1 MVVPAAAVFHSGTHS
16 MVFVNR
22 GEGLLEP
29 KEVELGTRMGDYY
42 AINKGLS
49 VGDSIVTSANF
60 LIDSEAQLQAA
71 AGSFAPP
78 PPGAGQAASMNAP
91 TSQQASIDF
100 SSDPSPPRKGGNT
113 FRVKVTGTD
122 GAPVTGAQ
130 VVVGNFMAAMPA
142 MGMAAMKNETTL
154 SEKGNGMYEGRATLD
169 SGGTWQMSVTV
180 TKNGKVVATKR
191 FPLNAEGGM

>member
-1 MVVPAAAVFHSGTHS
+1 
-16 MVFVNR
+16 MVFMNR

-29 KEVELGTRMGDYY
+29 REVKLGSRMGEYY

-49 VGDSIVTSANF
+49 VGDSVVTSANF

-71 AGSFAPP
+71 AGAFTPP

-91 TSQQASIDF
+91 AGQQVTVDF
-100 SSDPSPPRKGGNT
+100 SSDPSPPHKGGNT
-113 FRVKVTGTD
+113 FRVKLTGTD
-122 GAPVTGAQ
+122 GSPVTGAQ

-154 SEKGNGMYEGRATLD
+154 NEKGNGMYEGRGNLET
-169 SGGTWQMSVTV
+169 GGTWQMTVTV
-180 TKNGKVVATKR
+180 TKGGQVIATKR
-191 FPLNAEGGM
+191 FTINAEGGM